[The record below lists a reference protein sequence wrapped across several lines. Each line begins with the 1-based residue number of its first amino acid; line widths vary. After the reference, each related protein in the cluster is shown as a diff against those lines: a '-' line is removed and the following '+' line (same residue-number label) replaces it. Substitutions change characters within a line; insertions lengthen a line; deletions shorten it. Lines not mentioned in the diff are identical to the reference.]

1 MDAVVTCA
9 HIAPNARERGLM
21 KLNRALLALLLSTIA
36 LPVAAQCNV
45 VLGGGGAAG
54 YGQIAYATLEQST
67 EKKLEPRIVSAS
79 FSCTGP
85 TLFAITLEDDRLA
98 SNSKAASPQTFGLGK
113 ASSGANIGHFIV
125 TTSSPTIDG
134 GAGAMLVSSDTTA
147 WSNVGATVAWVRKNS
162 TPATDIYR
170 AFGTSGVVAAASTA
184 SVELVIEAVIQG
196 RDALR
201 LTEPAELDGN
211 AILEIV
217 YL

>member
-1 MDAVVTCA
+1 
-9 HIAPNARERGLM
+9 M
-21 KLNRALLALLLSTIA
+21 KLNHAIVVLLLSSIA

-45 VLGGGGAAG
+45 VLGGGGSAD

-67 EKKLEPRIVSAS
+67 EKKLAPRIVSAS
-79 FSCTGP
+79 FSCTGA
-85 TLFAITLEDDRLA
+85 TLFAITLEDGRLA
-98 SNSKAASPQTFGLGK
+98 SNAKAGSPQTFGLGK
-113 ASSGANIGHFIV
+113 TSSGANIGHFVV

-134 GAGAMLVSSDTTA
+134 AAGGMLVSSDTTL
-147 WSNVGATVAWVRKNS
+147 WSNFGTNVAWVRKNS
-162 TPATDIYR
+162 TPGTDIYR
-170 AFGTSGVVAAASTA
+170 AFGAAGAVAAVNTA
-184 SVELVIEAVIQG
+184 SVDLAIEAVIQG

>member
-21 KLNRALLALLLSTIA
+21 KLNRAIVVLLLSSIA
-36 LPVAAQCNV
+36 MPVVAQCNV
-45 VLGGGGAAG
+45 VLGAGGAAD
-54 YGQIAYATLEQST
+54 YGQIAYATLEQAT
-67 EKKLEPRIVSAS
+67 EKKLAPRIVSAS

-98 SNSKAASPQTFGLGK
+98 SNSKAGSPQTFGLGK
-113 ASSGANIGHFIV
+113 ASSGANIGHYIV

-134 GAGAMLVSSDTTA
+134 AAGSMLVSSDTTA
-147 WSNVGATVAWVRKNS
+147 WSNVGASIAWVRKNS
-162 TPATDIYR
+162 APAVDIHR
-170 AFGTSGVVAAASTA
+170 AFGAAGAVAAANTA
-184 SVELVIEAVIQG
+184 SVDLVIEAVIQG

>member
-9 HIAPNARERGLM
+9 HIASNAREWDLM
-21 KLNRALLALLLSTIA
+21 KLNRAIVLLLLSSIA
-36 LPVAAQCNV
+36 LPVGAQCNV
-45 VLGGGGAAG
+45 VLGGGGAAD
-54 YGQIAYATLEQST
+54 YGQVAYATLEQST
-67 EKKLEPRIVSAS
+67 EKKLDARIVSAS

-125 TTSSPTIDG
+125 STTSPTIDG
-134 GAGAMLVSSDTTA
+134 SAGAMLVSSDSSS
-147 WSNVGATVAWVRKNS
+147 WSNVGANVAWARKNS
-162 TPATDIYR
+162 TPAVDIYR
-170 AFGTSGVVAAASTA
+170 AFGAAGAVAAANTA
-184 SVELVIEAVIQG
+184 SVDLVIEAVIQG